1 MRHCIRA
8 AEVFPDEPI
17 LSALRREL
25 SWTHLKMLMYVED
38 SLKRD
43 FYIELCRLERWS
55 SRQLQ
60 ERMQSM
66 LFERSALSRQ
76 PDEVMRREVAHL
88 RDARQMTPDLVL
100 KDPYIIDFLGISDH
114 YLARDLEDAILRE
127 MEQFWNLVLALHSSC
142 ARSGCQSTMT
152 TSISTYC
159 STTANSSVL
168 SRSN

>member
-100 KDPYIIDFLGISDH
+100 KDPYIIDFLGINDH
-114 YLARDLEDAILRE
+114 YLARDLEDGP
-127 MEQFWNLVLALHSSC
+127 
-142 ARSGCQSTMT
+142 ARVS
-152 TSISTYC
+152 
-159 STTANSSVL
+159 
-168 SRSN
+168 